1 MGIKK
6 LLFLIIVFF
15 LVSLHLPAEPGGFGL
30 GIYLGEPTGITAKL
44 WLSAESALDLCA
56 AWSFIDLHHITFHLF
71 GDYLF
76 HIHDLFTVPSGTP
89 SFYCGIGGRII
100 ILTGEVVIGI
110 RIPVGIAY
118 FLEKPP
124 LEICMEIAPLM
135 EVFPATMFTVS
146 AGIGVRWF
154 F

>member
-1 MGIKK
+1 MGMKRFYIV
-6 LLFLIIVFF
+6 IIIFF
-15 LVSLHLPAEPGGFGL
+15 LLSLNLSAEPGGFGI

-44 WLSAESALDLCA
+44 WLSTESALDVCA
-56 AWSFIDLHHITFHLF
+56 AWSFIDLHNITFHIF

-76 HIHDLFTVPSGTP
+76 HIHDLFNVPSGTP

-100 ILTGEVVIGI
+100 ILTEKIIIGI

-124 LEICMEIAPLM
+124 LEIFMEIAPLM
-135 EVFPATMFTVS
+135 EVVPATMFTIS